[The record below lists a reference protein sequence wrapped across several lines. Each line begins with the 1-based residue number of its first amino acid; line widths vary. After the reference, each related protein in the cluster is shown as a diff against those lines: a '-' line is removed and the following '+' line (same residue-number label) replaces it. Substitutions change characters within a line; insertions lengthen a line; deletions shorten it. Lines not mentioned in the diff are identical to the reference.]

1 VVSTW
6 GSRGATLSRAGA
18 VTQRERASARI
29 SAAAWGAV
37 ALVVAFVA
45 LTGWWLSVD
54 RSVPYNDAGQHL
66 FYAFSFHDA
75 LTQGL
80 LFRALGYSGFYP
92 PATYV
97 LGAVATVIG
106 GINVATPILAQN
118 VVFVPLLALA
128 CYRVGRML
136 AGPGAGLLAVLF
148 ALGTPLIVE
157 QFHVFMLDIPQ
168 TTLAAVAVW
177 LVLASERF
185 ARIGVAACAGLAIG
199 LGLLTK
205 ELAPMYVVGVLACVL
220 VRGSGWR
227 NWRGILS
234 CAVVAVLVGTPWYVQ
249 QILTEHG
256 SILVEAA
263 GGGRDVPPAAAPSLV
278 SLANLAWYGWATL
291 NGLLLAPLFAIAAIG
306 VGVAVVRVSR
316 TRELEDPTLELLCGL
331 GGAWL
336 LLTVMPH
343 HDMRYTMGFV
353 IFLSTLGTAWIVRL
367 GKTQRTLAVALLVAA
382 IVVAHMGATL
392 GVGGETLRHLP
403 GNRRALYGE
412 GVPPRGR
419 VIVYTSN
426 NYMVSGPQA
435 HPDVLA
441 LFRAL
446 RRDGMTSVEWD
457 DQVESWDR
465 WFEDLGLIVF
475 ARISNLTVIPEEQRT
490 PTVQPREAS
499 LIRARTLGGAGE
511 PCLRLTDGTGVWL
524 NVGEAGGQ
532 VLQSYCPRR
541 S

>member
-1 VVSTW
+1 MS
-6 GSRGATLSRAGA
+6 G
-18 VTQRERASARI
+18 
-29 SAAAWGAV
+29 AAWGAA
-37 ALVVAFVA
+37 ALVVVFVA
-45 LTGWWLSVD
+45 VTAWWLSVD
-54 RSVPYNDAGQHL
+54 RSVQYNDAGQHL

-80 LFRALGYSGFYP
+80 LLRALGYSGFYP
-92 PATYV
+92 PGTYV
-97 LGAVATVIG
+97 LGAIATVIG
-106 GINVATPILAQN
+106 GVNVATPILAQN

-136 AGPGAGLLAVLF
+136 GGSAAGLLAVVF
-148 ALGTPLIVE
+148 TLGAPLIVE

-185 ARIGVAACAGLAIG
+185 ARVGVAACAGLAIG

-220 VRGSGWR
+220 VRGNGWR
-227 NWRGILS
+227 NWRGILA
-234 CAVVAVLVGTPWYVQ
+234 CAVVALLVGMPWYVQ
-249 QILTEHG
+249 QVLTGHG

-263 GGGRDVPPAAAPSLV
+263 GGGRDVPPAASPSPV

-291 NGLLLAPLFAIAAIG
+291 NGLLLAPLFAIAAVG
-306 VGVAVVRVSR
+306 VGAAVVRVTR

-336 LLTVMPH
+336 LLTAMPH

-353 IFLSTLGTAWIVRL
+353 VFLSTLGTAWIVRL
-367 GKTQRTLAVALLVAA
+367 RPAPRMLATGLLVAA
-382 IVVAHMGATL
+382 IAVAHLGATL

-419 VIVYTSN
+419 VIAYTSN
-426 NYMVSGPQA
+426 NYMVSGPQSQ
-435 HPDVLA
+435 PDVLA
-441 LFRAL
+441 LFEAL
-446 RRDGMTSVEWD
+446 RRQGMTSIEWQDDVE
-457 DQVESWDR
+457 QWDR
-465 WFEDLGLIVF
+465 WFEDIGLIVF
-475 ARISNLTVIPEEQRT
+475 ARIANLNVIPEEART

-511 PCLRLTDGTGVWL
+511 PCLWLADGSGVWV

-541 S
+541 G